1 VGRCRREEELSF
13 AGFQWTVKKET
24 ENAKSHGSN
33 ALTDISGTPRKYAFE
48 SREDYGPV

>member
-1 VGRCRREEELSF
+1 MSV

-24 ENAKSHGSN
+24 EDAKSHGSK

-48 SREDYGPV
+48 SRKVYGPV